1 DDHGQ
6 HEVAAAVAVRA
17 KDAVEADPVRRA
29 ECCADMAMRQR
40 TGDGE
45 GFALRRDDGA
55 AFEDA
60 AQALNM
66 RLGPIGEVAEGPLPD
81 LAVFAIALAQQVT
94 GGRVR
99 VGNEF
104 ESMAGCEGG

>member
-1 DDHGQ
+1 M
-6 HEVAAAVAVRA
+6 
-17 KDAVEADPVRRA
+17 RRA

-81 LAVFAIALAQQVT
+81 LAVFAIALAQ
-94 GGRVR
+94 
-99 VGNEF
+99 
-104 ESMAGCEGG
+104 